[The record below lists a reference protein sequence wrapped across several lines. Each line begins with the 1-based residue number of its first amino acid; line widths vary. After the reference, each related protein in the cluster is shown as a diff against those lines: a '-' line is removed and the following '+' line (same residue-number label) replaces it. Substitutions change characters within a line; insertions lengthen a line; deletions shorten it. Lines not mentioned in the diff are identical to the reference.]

1 MFKTNFFTY
10 SSTGGKNGS
19 KDYYLGDLIS
29 CANHPY
35 AILRDVFDDLDNA
48 YYFIKI
54 YRKNGQ
60 WLYKEIKTPQYPEHV
75 KSIDFDKIK
84 DPGGFNEICK
94 RVRDEFNLPHPFP
107 ANLSEDIICDVRDI
121 IANKEKIISDNLK
134 EDLEQLVTRKLM
146 DRVRQEYGYIF
157 DYIEEHLD
165 DEVVEVKTPSSSS
178 LDHNFIKDPIA
189 EEIKRD
195 ILAEQAAAALAA
207 YRNGELYSPDFS
219 QYRFAG
225 QRIRNIQ
232 THLSWE
238 NQTYTIE
245 LENGS
250 VINLSEDQMHLIER
264 IVQKGFLESVFGI

>member
-1 MFKTNFFTY
+1 MFKTDFFTY

-75 KSIDFDKIK
+75 KSINYNKIK
-84 DPGGFNEICK
+84 DPDGFNEICK
-94 RVRDEFNLPHPFP
+94 RVRDEFNLPHPLP
-107 ANLSEDIICDVRDI
+107 KNLSDDIICDVRGI
-121 IANKEKIISDNLK
+121 IANKDKTISGNLK
-134 EDLEQLVTRKLM
+134 QDLEQLVLEKLLERM
-146 DRVRQEYGYIF
+146 EQEYDYVF

-165 DEVVEVKTPSSSS
+165 DEVIEVKTPSSSS
-178 LDHNFIKDPIA
+178 LDRNFIKDPIA
-189 EEIKRD
+189 KEIKRD
-195 ILAEQAAAALAA
+195 IAVEQIVADIAV
-207 YRNGELYSPDFS
+207 YHNGELYSPDFS
-219 QYRFAG
+219 QYRFDG
-225 QRIRNIQ
+225 RRIHNIQ
-232 THLSWE
+232 THHSWG

-245 LENGS
+245 LENGR
-250 VINLSEDQMHLIER
+250 VIDLSEDQMHLIER
-264 IVQKGFLESVFGI
+264 VAQKGSLESVFGI